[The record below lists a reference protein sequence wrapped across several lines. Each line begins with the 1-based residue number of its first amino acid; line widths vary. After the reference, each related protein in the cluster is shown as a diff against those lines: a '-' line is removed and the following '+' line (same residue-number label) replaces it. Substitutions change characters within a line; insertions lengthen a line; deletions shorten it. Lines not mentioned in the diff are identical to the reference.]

1 MKAREEDIKRSTEK
15 DKIKEREKERNRID
29 NNERDDSKREYGERI

>member
-15 DKIKEREKERNRID
+15 DKIKEREKERNSID
-29 NNERDDSKREYGERI
+29 NNERDDSKREYRERI

>member
-15 DKIKEREKERNRID
+15 DKIKEREKERNSID